1 VKGRR
6 KMPDI
11 QQVDKALPNSR
22 CAKQQKNNSAV
33 SRSTQQE
40 GDVRH
45 SKWETGQQKT
55 IAHE

>member
-1 VKGRR
+1 
-6 KMPDI
+6 MPDI
-11 QQVDKALPNSR
+11 QQVDKAVPNSR

-33 SRSTQQE
+33 SRCTQQE